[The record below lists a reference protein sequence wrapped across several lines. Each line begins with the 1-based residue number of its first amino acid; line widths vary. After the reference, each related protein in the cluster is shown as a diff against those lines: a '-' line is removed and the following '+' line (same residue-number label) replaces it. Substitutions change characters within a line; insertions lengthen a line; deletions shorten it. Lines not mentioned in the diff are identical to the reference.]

1 MKHDRALLIIDMQ
14 EALALQHDQ
23 EVDEITKKINT
34 LLNQYPNDHIV
45 YIRHL
50 EEGSEFDKEA
60 ETSKLYHKLKRVN
73 DHIIEK
79 YHHSAFFQTSL
90 QKQLEEKNIKNI
102 DIVGYQI
109 EYCVDATI
117 KMGFYLGYNVTVH
130 SDMIGTFNSGNL
142 SKNDI
147 KTHYLNIFRQYANI
161 I

>member
-14 EALALQHDQ
+14 EALALQHDL
-23 EVDEITKKINT
+23 EVDTITDKINSI
-34 LLNQYPNDHIV
+34 LHQYPKDQIF

-50 EEGSEFDKEA
+50 EEGSEFDINA
-60 ETSKLYHKLKRVN
+60 ETSKLYHKLELVN
-73 DHIIEK
+73 GNIIEK

-90 QKQLEEKNIKNI
+90 QMHLEEKNIKHI
-102 DIVGYQI
+102 DIVGYQV

-117 KMGFYLGYNVTVH
+117 KMGFYLGYTVTVH
-130 SDMIGTFNSGNL
+130 SNLIGTFNSGNL
-142 SKNDI
+142 SKSDI